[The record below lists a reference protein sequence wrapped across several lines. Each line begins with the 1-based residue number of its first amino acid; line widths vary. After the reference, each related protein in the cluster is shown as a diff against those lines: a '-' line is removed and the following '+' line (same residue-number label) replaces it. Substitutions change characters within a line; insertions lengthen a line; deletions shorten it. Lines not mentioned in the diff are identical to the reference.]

1 MRNEII
7 TKVKQV
13 IEQGFHDAEY
23 GIFFTRNIF
32 NDPME
37 TVYEDDKI
45 QIDICYVYGYFEIF
59 GLTNDEQEEIE
70 SYYYKRLK
78 RRHA

>member
-13 IEQGFHDAEY
+13 IKQGFRDADC
-23 GIFFTRNIF
+23 GIFFTRNEV

-37 TVYEDDKI
+37 TVCEDDNI
-45 QIDICYVYGYFEIF
+45 QIDICYAYEYFEIF
-59 GLTNDEQEEIE
+59 GLTDDEQEVIE
-70 SYYYKRLK
+70 SYYHRLK
-78 RRHA
+78 RYNV

>member
-13 IEQGFHDAEY
+13 IAQGFTDADC
-23 GIFFTRNIF
+23 GIFFTRNEV

-37 TVYEDDKI
+37 TAYKDDDI
-45 QIDICYVYGYFEIF
+45 QIDICYHYSYFEIF
-59 GLTNDEQEEIE
+59 GLTEDEQEVIA
-70 SYYYKRLK
+70 SYYHRLRE

>member
-13 IEQGFHDAEY
+13 IAQGFDDAGY
-23 GIFFTRNIF
+23 GIFFTQNILG
-32 NDPME
+32 DPME
-37 TVYEDDKI
+37 TVYKDGDI
-45 QIDICYVYGYFEIF
+45 QIDICYAYNYFEVF
-59 GLTNDEQEEIE
+59 GLTEDEQEVIE
-70 SYYYKRLK
+70 SYYHRLE